1 MQYHIAN
8 YGLSQIADQ
17 RRYNF
22 LGLRNFG
29 SDTLFLTA
37 TSPDFFHRMIV
48 LVGKMMADGTWDT
61 YGFAEDDPDGNGEF
75 KYNVMKD
82 PRFEKFT
89 KIKNEKDPEYWQ
101 QKAMF
106 EQYVNEFNKA
116 GFTDENGKK
125 LDMNKEYVVAMNSY
139 ISSMVTFEHRN
150 PFENVYKPCSD
161 LMMDYLRAQKSISYQ
176 GITRVTEIAK

>member
-125 LDMNKEYVVAMNSY
+125 LTTEPDEDGNYYLPRPYLQREVDTFKNYADMLYGHYDEESKAMVND
-139 ISSMVTFEHRN
+139 TFLGA
-150 PFENVYKPCSD
+150 F
-161 LMMDYLRAQKSISYQ
+161 
-176 GITRVTEIAK
+176 

>member
-61 YGFAEDDPDGNGEF
+61 YKFNEDDPDGNKEMI
-75 KYNVMKD
+75 YDVMKD
-82 PRFEKFT
+82 PRFAKFT
-89 KIKNEKDPEYWQ
+89 AKNPNENDPEY
-101 QKAMF
+101 
-106 EQYVNEFNKA
+106 
-116 GFTDENGKK
+116 
-125 LDMNKEYVVAMNSY
+125 
-139 ISSMVTFEHRN
+139 
-150 PFENVYKPCSD
+150 
-161 LMMDYLRAQKSISYQ
+161 
-176 GITRVTEIAK
+176 